1 MKPLLRLVALAA
13 TLMHPGLA
21 LAQEP
26 VRLLTPQQAEVVE
39 MGPHH
44 RVWRRTELVPD
55 GMGGWCAEERRV
67 TELATGLGRW
77 DAGQRACVGARAAFE
92 VTESGH
98 VIARETAHQLIL
110 PPDLTESAV
119 DMLAPD
125 GARLRWQLI
134 GLAIIDRASGQSVLL
149 GEPQPSAAE
158 CLGEQEVLYPNA
170 LSGIAADVRYRL
182 TLDGLEQDLILR
194 EQAAPELVADLGLN
208 PAACRLMVLTEFV
221 SFPEETTTDRRTLG
235 EVLADGTVGTDE
247 EVSFG
252 AMRIGAGGCR
262 TKE

>member
-110 PPDLTESAV
+110 PPELTESAV

-149 GEPQPSAAE
+149 GEAQQQS
-158 CLGEQEVLYPNA
+158 L
-170 LSGIAADVRYRL
+170 
-182 TLDGLEQDLILR
+182 LR
-194 EQAAPELVADLGLN
+194 
-208 PAACRLMVLTEFV
+208 
-221 SFPEETTTDRRTLG
+221 
-235 EVLADGTVGTDE
+235 
-247 EVSFG
+247 
-252 AMRIGAGGCR
+252 
-262 TKE
+262 